1 MESDIFDTI
10 EAALTRN
17 GYKIMDE
24 AEETDGGNAII
35 IRHPNSDRDYRITVQ
50 EEPG

>member
-17 GYKIMDE
+17 GYEIMG
-24 AEETDGGNAII
+24 ETEGINDGSAII
-35 IRHPNSDRDYRITVQ
+35 IRHPNSDHDYKITVQ

>member
-17 GYKIMDE
+17 GYKIMGE
-24 AEETDGGNAII
+24 AEAPNDGSAII
-35 IRHPNSDRDYRITVQ
+35 IRHPNSDQDYRITVQ